1 MSDSLIDVN
10 GVSVTLG
17 DARILRDV
25 SLSVPTGSFV
35 ALVGPNGAGK
45 TTLLRTVN
53 GVLSPDRGSVSIDG
67 RDVSS
72 LSPRSVARLVATVPQ
87 DTTVSFS
94 FSVRD
99 IVAMGRTPHRARFW
113 RSDHQDP
120 IERALDRT
128 RTADLADRSIGS
140 VSGGERQRV
149 LLARALAQE
158 TPAMVLDEPTA
169 SLDITHQVR
178 TLELVRTLVDEGTT
192 ALAAI
197 HDLDLA
203 ARFCDALVVLSDGRM
218 LADGPPESV
227 LTESVIERAFG
238 EDTQVHIH
246 ENPATHS
253 PSVTTLRP
261 EDT

>member
-1 MSDSLIDVN
+1 MSYPLIDVDS
-10 GVSVTLG
+10 VSVALG
-17 DARILRDV
+17 GTQILRNV
-25 SLSVPTGSFV
+25 SLSVPSGSFV

-45 TTLLRTVN
+45 TTLLRAVN
-53 GVLSPDRGSVSIDG
+53 GALSPDTGTVSIDG
-67 RDVSS
+67 QDVAALSS
-72 LSPRSVARLVATVPQ
+72 QEIARSVATVSQ
-87 DTTVSFS
+87 DTSVSFS

-99 IVAMGRTPHRARFW
+99 IVAMGRTPHRSRFH
-113 RSDHQDP
+113 RPDQDP
-120 IERALDRT
+120 IERALERT
-128 RTADLADRSIGS
+128 RTLELADRSIGT

-203 ARFCDALVVLSDGRM
+203 ARFCDAVVV
-218 LADGPPESV
+218 LADGRVLAHGTPDAV
-227 LTESVIERAFG
+227 LTESVIEQAFG
-238 EDTQVHIH
+238 GDTIHIH
-246 ENPATHS
+246 ENPATNS
-253 PSVTTLRP
+253 PSVTMLRS
-261 EDT
+261 EET